1 VSEAWRL
8 ADIPEQTGRT
18 IVVTGPTI
26 GGLGHHT
33 ALELARR
40 GARIV
45 LAGRTPAKVEE
56 TVAAIKE
63 QVPDASVETLQL
75 DLASLESVRKA
86 AAAAARL
93 GAIDVLVN
101 NAGVMGTPYSRTE
114 DGLELQMA
122 TNHFGPFLFTGLL
135 LPQLVASGDG
145 RVVTVSSIMHTTAP
159 GAPLG
164 DPRKQQ
170 GRYFRWPVY
179 GQSKLANLLFTSEF
193 DRRLREAGLPIRAL
207 AAHPGFAGTHL
218 IANGQTG
225 RSRGGIAT
233 ILDAAAK
240 AISQSAAAGAWPS
253 LMAATADLPGD
264 TYCGPG
270 GLGQYAGAPQI
281 VGRTPLARNAQAAAQ
296 LWEISEETVGLQY
309 P

>member
-101 NAGVMGTPYSRTE
+101 NAGVMGTPFSRTE